1 MRLTIFILLVL
12 ALPGHC
18 WAQDFKKV
26 CFQNVCVESQIADS
40 NAERTQG
47 LMFRD
52 KLEEKQAML
61 FIFPE
66 EDKYSFWMKNMRFAL
81 DIIWIDSNKKIVDIK
96 KDIPPCNS
104 NICESFIPQ
113 VKAKYVLEVNSGFTD
128 KYRINLGDN
137 VRFQDP

>member
-18 WAQDFKKV
+18 WPQDYKKV
-26 CFQNVCVESQIADS
+26 CFQNVCVVSQIADS
-40 NAERTQG
+40 AGLRTQG

-52 KLEEKQAML
+52 NLGKNEAML

-66 EDKYSFWMKNMRFAL
+66 EDKYSFWMKNMRFSL
-81 DIIWIDSNKKIVDIK
+81 DIIWLDRNKKIVDIK
-96 KDIPPCNS
+96 KDVPPCNS
-104 NICESFIPQ
+104 NICESFSPNA
-113 VKAKYVLEVNSGFTD
+113 KAKYVLEVNSGFTD

-137 VRFQDP
+137 VKFQNN